1 MKRWM
6 GLLGFVW
13 VCHALFVRIYLV
25 EAPVPASL
33 AVWARAM
40 EMHRGLYLI
49 SLGTA
54 AAVVTAGTI
63 TRFDELPTRWRVIW
77 VAAVGLG
84 SAGWVFQCFVSYLE
98 TGFS

>member
-13 VCHALFVRIYLV
+13 VCHALFVRIYLIETPLPTV
-25 EAPVPASL
+25 LEP
-33 AVWARAM
+33 WARAM

-63 TRFDELPTRWRVIW
+63 TRFDELPARWRVIW